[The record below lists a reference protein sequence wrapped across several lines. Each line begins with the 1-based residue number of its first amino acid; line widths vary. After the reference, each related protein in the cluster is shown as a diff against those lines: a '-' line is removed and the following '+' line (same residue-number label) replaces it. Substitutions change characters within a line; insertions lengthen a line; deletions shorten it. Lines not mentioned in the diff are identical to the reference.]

1 VLGCPHYP
9 LVAPLFADALP
20 SPVLLL
26 DQPGIVA
33 DSLAD
38 YLARHDRFAAQ
49 AGEGGVRRFLTTGDP
64 ARVSAFASRFFG
76 AEVRFEKA

>member
-1 VLGCPHYP
+1 
-9 LVAPLFADALP
+9 
-20 SPVLLL
+20 VLLL
-26 DQPGIVA
+26 DQPSIVA

-38 YLARHDRFAAQ
+38 YLTRHERFACPREE
-49 AGEGGVRRFLTTGDP
+49 AGRRRFLTTGDP